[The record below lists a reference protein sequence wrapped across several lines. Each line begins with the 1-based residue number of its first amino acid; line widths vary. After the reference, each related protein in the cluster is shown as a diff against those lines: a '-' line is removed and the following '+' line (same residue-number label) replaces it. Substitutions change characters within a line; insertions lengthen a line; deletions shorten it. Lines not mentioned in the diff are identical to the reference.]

1 VADTFDAMTT
11 NRPYQSAK
19 EPEYAIR
26 IIQSLTRN
34 KFDADVVQALT
45 RIFERGEI
53 RVKRAATVGEE
64 SDPAAVPAPS
74 DTASSEAVPA
84 N

>member
-19 EPEYAIR
+19 EPDYAIR

-34 KFDADVVQALT
+34 KFDTDVVQALT

-53 RVKRAATVGEE
+53 RVKRAATVPGEA
-64 SDPAAVPAPS
+64 DAAGIPAPS
-74 DTASSEAVPA
+74 GAPSTEAVPA
-84 N
+84 S